1 MVDARQGNALVEFN
15 LFFMAICYVKAGPF
29 VLGVRSWFPGRVVPP
44 GGGGDG
50 HLLAEE
56 EILSSHINNFKLLNL
71 NFDNSSHF
79 VPCPAS
85 VVVPSFLGFVGAFL
99 GGSVGS
105 VKLEA
110 VWVLSVSVDPS
121 VVVLVV
127 LVPFSPSVVLA
138 VSVLCPFFPSLVVD
152 FVSVVVVVPVSP
164 FLVVGTFI
172 PVIWAWALKLHVRAR
187 H

>member
-1 MVDARQGNALVEFN
+1 MVDARQGDALVEFN
-15 LFFMAICYVKAGPF
+15 LFFMAICYVKARPF

-50 HLLAEE
+50 HLLAGEQ
-56 EILSSHINNFKLLNL
+56 ILSSHINNFKLLNL
-71 NFDNSSHF
+71 KFDNSSHF

-99 GGSVGS
+99 RGS
-105 VKLEA
+105 VKPFCA

-121 VVVLVV
+121 VVILVV

-138 VSVLCPFFPSLVVD
+138 VSVLCPFFPSLVEV
-152 FVSVVVVVPVSP
+152 FVPVVVVVPTSP
-164 FLVVGTFI
+164 FLVVVSV
-172 PVIWAWALKLHVRAR
+172 PVVWAWALKLHVRAR

>member
-50 HLLAEE
+50 HLLAAEQ
-56 EILSSHINNFKLLNL
+56 ILSSHINNFKLLNL

-99 GGSVGS
+99 GGSVELS
-105 VKLEA
+105 A

-127 LVPFSPSVVLA
+127 LVPLSPSVVPA
-138 VSVLCPFFPSLVVD
+138 VSVLCPFFPSLVEV
-152 FVSVVVVVPVSP
+152 FVPVVVVVPTSP
-164 FLVVGTFI
+164 FLVVVSV
-172 PVIWAWALKLHVRAR
+172 PVVWAWALKLHVRAR